1 MSVNLAELICSFS
14 SSCSPPGG
22 IAPAQLLS
30 VTGPKVMARSG
41 TFTLRF
47 KCALRRTSADILV
60 RNAGVVS
67 TKADKNVRAPE
78 KPKVRTDPFTTGK

>member
-1 MSVNLAELICSFS
+1 
-14 SSCSPPGG
+14 
-22 IAPAQLLS
+22 
-30 VTGPKVMARSG
+30 MARSG